1 MRTGGQGAVPCLT
14 SRGWE
19 DEAKGAPRWAGARF
33 LLARARHR
41 KRKRKKARGC
51 PLSASLAAPAYTPLR
66 PYLDL
71 RQLQLAL
78 QRLEAG
84 VQVAAAGRRVVGVGV
99 VRGRRR
105 HAWPVEVHPV
115 LGGEGAFDLHG
126 ARWVAE
132 GAVCVCVCGGWG
144 LVDETESGQHART
157 GGGALSLLNGRS
169 GGEARCFSH
178 TQAAFFFSPPPGA
191 RPRPWRPSRR
201 RPRPS
206 LPLQTPLPPSP
217 TSRTSRACCELF

>member
-51 PLSASLAAPAYTPLR
+51 PLSASPAAPAYTPLR

-132 GAVCVCVCGGWG
+132 GAVCVCVWGG
-144 LVDETESGQHART
+144 VARRRDRERAARAD
-157 GGGALSLLNGRS
+157 GGGGPLSPEWLFWRRGPLPLPR
-169 GGEARCFSH
+169 